1 MEQTAELYQLV
12 RAQARLETAA
22 FVERYVDLPHAE
34 DGCRGCPNVGQYWT
48 CPPYAFPAAAYWGR
62 FREIE
67 LIGQQMHFS
76 DAALAKTYP
85 PEELEELERATA
97 RGRGAARRA
106 GGQRAADRRRLHAL
120 RQLHPPAGKALPP
133 SGGDFLLARVARLR
147 RGRRRRRSLG
157 LEAPLGRAD
166 ASARVSDA
174 CLRGASAVKNV
185 PCLQTVGKFLR
196 ILYKFANRG
205 CNSCIF

>member
-1 MEQTAELYQLV
+1 MEQTAELYQVV

-22 FVERYVDLPHAE
+22 FVERFVDLPHAE

-85 PEELEELERATA
+85 PEELEELERAVLVRQARLLADEVLPAAPEGRAAARSATA
-97 RGRGAARRA
+97 APARRESPAAVRGRFPTRSSRSAATWA
-106 GGQRAADRRRLHAL
+106 
-120 RQLHPPAGKALPP
+120 PP
-133 SGGDFLLARVARLR
+133 SALSGAG
-147 RGRRRRRSLG
+147 S
-157 LEAPLGRAD
+157 
-166 ASARVSDA
+166 SS
-174 CLRGASAVKNV
+174 GASGRVC
-185 PCLQTVGKFLR
+185 PR
-196 ILYKFANRG
+196 I
-205 CNSCIF
+205 

>member
-1 MEQTAELYQLV
+1 MEQTAELYQVV

-76 DAALAKTYP
+76 DAALAKTYIY
-85 PEELEELERATA
+85 
-97 RGRGAARRA
+97 
-106 GGQRAADRRRLHAL
+106 
-120 RQLHPPAGKALPP
+120 
-133 SGGDFLLARVARLR
+133 F
-147 RGRRRRRSLG
+147 
-157 LEAPLGRAD
+157 
-166 ASARVSDA
+166 
-174 CLRGASAVKNV
+174 
-185 PCLQTVGKFLR
+185 
-196 ILYKFANRG
+196 
-205 CNSCIF
+205 

>member
-1 MEQTAELYQLV
+1 MEQTAELYQVV

-76 DAALAKTYP
+76 EAALAKTYP
-85 PEELEELERATA
+85 PEELEELERAVLVRQA
-97 RGRGAARRA
+97 RLLADEVLPAAPEGSALLTVGGCTLCDSCTRPQGKPCRRPGAISYSLESLGCDVGAAVGALWGWKLLWGERT
-106 GGQRAADRRRLHAL
+106 RL
-120 RQLHPPAGKALPP
+120 PAYLTLVCAVLLP
-133 SGGDFLLARVARLR
+133 
-147 RGRRRRRSLG
+147 
-157 LEAPLGRAD
+157 
-166 ASARVSDA
+166 
-174 CLRGASAVKNV
+174 
-185 PCLQTVGKFLR
+185 
-196 ILYKFANRG
+196 
-205 CNSCIF
+205 